1 MKTQITHFD
10 QMKESFF
17 LSWFDTSEQGERV
30 TIRGYEQIEIERDN
44 GQKEKKWLIYF
55 QEKEKG
61 MLLNNTN
68 RNILS
73 QLFNGDV
80 KGSIGKQIILFYR
93 DDIEFKGVLMKGLR
107 IKPCPNNHKPLSEQE
122 TINPTESKIA

>member
-107 IKPCPNNHKPLSEQE
+107 IKACPNNHKPLSERE

>member
-10 QMKESFF
+10 QMRESFF

-107 IKPCPNNHKPLSEQE
+107 IKGCLVQQKPLRENE